1 MIVVVVLRIQ
11 TPIFSLLLET
21 IRVLRNALLQ
31 IDDVIGI
38 DCPRGRRRK
47 QKQGNSQGGSQ

>member
-1 MIVVVVLRIQ
+1 LIVVVVLRIQ
-11 TPIFSLLLET
+11 TPIFPLLFET
-21 IRVLRNALLQ
+21 IGALRNALLHV
-31 IDDVIGI
+31 DDVIGI

>member
-11 TPIFSLLLET
+11 TPIFPLLFET
-21 IRVLRNALLQ
+21 IGALRNALLHV
-31 IDDVIGI
+31 DDVIGI